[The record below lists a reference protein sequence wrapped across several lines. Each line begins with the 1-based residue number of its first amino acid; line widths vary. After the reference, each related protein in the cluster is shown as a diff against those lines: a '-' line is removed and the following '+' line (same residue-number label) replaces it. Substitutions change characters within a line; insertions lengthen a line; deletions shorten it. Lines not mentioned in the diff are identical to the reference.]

1 MKDKNFNVKTESL
14 AMMAICVALAILF
27 GNGRVLSLTI
37 GPFRISIGNLP
48 IVLAGIMFGPACGAM
63 TGVAAD
69 LLSCAFVGYVPIPL
83 VTVGAGCVGGM
94 AGLTYRKVAQ
104 FEEPLRIILAVASGH
119 VIGSMIVKTVGL
131 VLTFGY
137 PLIPTLIGRIV
148 EYTLIGAV
156 ECVLAIVILKGLR
169 RAGLFRPSGRKR

>member
-48 IVLAGIMFGPACGAM
+48 IALAGIMFGPACGAM
-63 TGVAAD
+63 AGVAAD

-104 FEEPLRIILAVASGH
+104 FEEPLRVTLAVASGH
-119 VIGSMIVKTVGL
+119 VVGSMIVKTVGL

-148 EYTLIGAV
+148 EYALIGAI

-169 RAGLFRPSGRKR
+169 RAGLFSPSGRKR

>member
-63 TGVAAD
+63 AGVAAD
-69 LLSCAFVGYVPIPL
+69 LLSCALVGYVPIPL

-104 FEEPLRIILAVASGH
+104 FEESLRVSLAVTSGH
-119 VIGSMIVKTVGL
+119 VVGSMIVKTVGL

-148 EYTLIGAV
+148 EYALIGAI

-169 RAGLFRPSGRKR
+169 RAGLFRPPR

>member
-1 MKDKNFNVKTESL
+1 MKDKKLDVRSL
-14 AMMAICVALAILF
+14 AVMAICVALAALF

-37 GPFRISIGNLP
+37 GPFRVSVGNLP
-48 IVLAGIMFGPACGAM
+48 IALAGIMLGPGCGVM

-69 LLSCAFVGYVPIPL
+69 LLSCVFVGYAPIPL

-94 AGLTYRKVAQ
+94 AGLAYRKAARFQ
-104 FEEPLRIILAVASGH
+104 ESLRVILAVTSGH
-119 VIGSMIVKTVGL
+119 VVGSMVVKTIGL
-131 VLTFGY
+131 VLAFGY
-137 PLIPTLIGRIV
+137 PLLPTLIGRIV

>member
-1 MKDKNFNVKTESL
+1 MKDKNFSVKTESL

-48 IVLAGIMFGPACGAM
+48 IVLAGIMFGPICGAM

-94 AGLTYRKVAQ
+94 AGLAYRKAAR
-104 FEEPLRIILAVASGH
+104 FRESLRVILAVTSGH
-119 VIGSMIVKTVGL
+119 VVGSMVVKTIGL
-131 VLTFGY
+131 VLAFGY
-137 PLIPTLIGRIV
+137 PLFPTLIGRIV
-148 EYTLIGAV
+148 EYALIGAV

-169 RAGLFRPSGRKR
+169 RAGLFRPPR